1 MAAGRGR
8 KDGVSGSPPVGLLSP
23 NGVRAM
29 LRAIGKA
36 TFCAMKEKGMTMEL
50 SRREALKLAGLTA
63 FGGAITLAG
72 CSEQGPA
79 QSGTK
84 SVPPD
89 LGTNGRYTLPPLPY
103 DDKALEPV
111 IDRKTLSIH
120 HAKHH
125 AGYVKGANKVLDQ
138 LEAARS
144 AGDYSRIKALSRAL
158 AFTASGVVLHN
169 LYWRSMTP
177 SPKEGPGGALARGL
191 QRDFGSVAAFKA
203 HLASAA
209 KRVEGSGWAVL
220 ACEPLLKKLVVLQVE
235 KHQNLVIW
243 GAAPLL
249 VVDVWEHAYYLG
261 YQNRRADY
269 VDAWMGIID
278 WDAAAARFERA
289 IKPG

>member
-1 MAAGRGR
+1 
-8 KDGVSGSPPVGLLSP
+8 
-23 NGVRAM
+23 
-29 LRAIGKA
+29 
-36 TFCAMKEKGMTMEL
+36 MEL

-63 FGGAITLAG
+63 LGGAITLAG
-72 CSEQGPA
+72 GPELVMA
-79 QSGTK
+79 QSATK
-84 SVPPD
+84 PTPPD
-89 LGTNGRYTLPPLPY
+89 AGTGRRYTLPPLPY

-111 IDRKTLSIH
+111 IDRQTLTTH
-120 HAKHH
+120 HDKHH

-177 SPKEGPGGALARGL
+177 SPKKAPGGPLARGL

-203 HLASAA
+203 HLAAAA
-209 KRVEGSGWAVL
+209 KKVEGSGWAVL
-220 ACEPLLKKLVVLQVE
+220 VCEPLLKKLVVLQVE
-235 KHQNLVIW
+235 KHQNLAIW
-243 GAAPLL
+243 GAVPLL
-249 VVDVWEHAYYLG
+249 VVDVWEHAYYLS

-278 WDAAAARFERA
+278 WDAAAARFDRA
-289 IKPG
+289 IKTG